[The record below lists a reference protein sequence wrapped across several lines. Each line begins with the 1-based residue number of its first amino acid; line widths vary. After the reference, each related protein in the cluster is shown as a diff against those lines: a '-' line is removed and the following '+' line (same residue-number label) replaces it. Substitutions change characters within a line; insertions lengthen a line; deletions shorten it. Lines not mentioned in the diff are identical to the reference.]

1 MISFNCVI
9 QEGVIPEDLRPT
21 LSSELSRISADVL
34 GGSAGDCGGRS
45 TTVIPHGFGFRG
57 GEISTTSSVRGQ
69 LTAPLDQETRVV
81 LLQQLCDMWCEVTGC
96 SIHEVIVSARDPQ

>member
-9 QEGVIPEDLRPT
+9 QEGVIPDDLRPT
-21 LSSELSRISADVL
+21 LSSELARISADVL
-34 GGSAGDCGGRS
+34 GGSAGDVAVEY
-45 TTVIPHGFGFRG
+45 TVIPHGFGFRG

-69 LTAPLDQETRVV
+69 LASPLDQETRVV

>member
-1 MISFNCVI
+1 MTSFNCRL

-34 GGSAGDCGGRS
+34 GGSAGDVAVEY
-45 TTVIPHGFGFRG
+45 TVIPHGFGFRG

>member
-9 QEGVIPEDLRPT
+9 QEGVIPDDLRPT

-34 GGSAGDCGGRS
+34 GGSPDSVAVKYE
-45 TTVIPHGFGFRG
+45 VIPHGFGFRG
-57 GEISTTSSVRGQ
+57 GEVSTTSSVRGL
-69 LTAPLDQETRVV
+69 LTEPLDQETRVV

>member
-9 QEGVIPEDLRPT
+9 QEGVIPDDLRPT
-21 LSSELSRISADVL
+21 LSSELSRISAEAL
-34 GGSAGDCGGRS
+34 GGSAEDV
-45 TTVIPHGFGFRG
+45 TVEYTVIPHGFGFRG